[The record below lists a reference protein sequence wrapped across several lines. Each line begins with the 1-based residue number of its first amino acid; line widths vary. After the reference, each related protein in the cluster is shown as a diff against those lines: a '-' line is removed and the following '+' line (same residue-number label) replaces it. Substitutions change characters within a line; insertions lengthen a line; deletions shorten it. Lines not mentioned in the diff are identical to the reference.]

1 MFIVQN
7 KKKAFVVYV
16 DILAEPNLPF
26 KRLKLDGLDSNK
38 KYKREGEE
46 KIYFGDELIN
56 IGLVIPRL
64 HDFEASAWILKE
76 VE

>member
-38 KYKREGEE
+38 KYKREGKE

-56 IGLVIPRL
+56 RGIIK
-64 HDFEASAWILKE
+64 S
-76 VE
+76 